1 MSSWDSI
8 IPRADPI
15 AWAEMNYYSLD
26 STSNRVFQMALP
38 ARSRSP
44 SPGGAASASDGGEPT
59 TGLRQEGAHAGRDS
73 SRRGTVPASAAGG
86 RVTFPPDAQERGSR
100 PWPSQPRPFAMA
112 VRGNQTSRLLISRN
126 IKLPKCSLM
135 SQKDI
140 GNWPGAVTR
149 RSLPSALSGRPVNQR
164 YGGTLRHHSARR
176 AGGSW

>member
-44 SPGGAASASDGGEPT
+44 SPGGAASASDGGEPAA
-59 TGLRQEGAHAGRDS
+59 GLRQEGAHAGRDS

-86 RVTFPPDAQERGSR
+86 RVTFPPDAQERPEAAALTATALRYGR
-100 PWPSQPRPFAMA
+100 PRKPNKP
-112 VRGNQTSRLLISRN
+112 SRN
-126 IKLPKCSLM
+126 FMKYQASKMLTDVTEGHRRLAR
-135 SQKDI
+135 
-140 GNWPGAVTR
+140 GVTR